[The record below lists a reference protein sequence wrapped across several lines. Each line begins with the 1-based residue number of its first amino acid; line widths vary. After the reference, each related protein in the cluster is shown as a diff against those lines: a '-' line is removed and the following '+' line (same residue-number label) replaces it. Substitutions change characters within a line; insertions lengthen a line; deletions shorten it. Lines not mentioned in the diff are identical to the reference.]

1 MLGTLPLQAAYL
13 QQLLH
18 ICQASSRSPLTHSKT
33 DPQRLTYSNANIEA
47 INSALAAQWSNPTY
61 HRSVPT
67 AAFTAAAC
75 AAAPSCEQMP
85 AGNFAAAE
93 AASQQSV
100 HDRSGVAAQQ
110 RMADELERS
119 ASGISQQSR
128 NTSLC
133 SGYDRRLHS
142 MPMTPHGLMQSA
154 SHQGLTHT
162 SQGQS
167 GQGFTQLHGQGGMQC
182 GRLQS
187 LREAEAA
194 AIRQTMEAPQSLTP
208 FLWGCSAA
216 SQGQGIAEQAH
227 SSQSSSEAW
236 TGQGIAEQGQSG
248 HQGWAGQGSGRSQDD
263 PLNAAEYEAVMR
275 LQSLALQLQT
285 TGNKS
290 AGTLL
295 IFLCIFAHILASAS
309 NMLLFFENMLLISG
323 YLRALCCG

>member
-1 MLGTLPLQAAYL
+1 MLGTLPLRAAYL

-18 ICQASSRSPLTHSKT
+18 ICQA
-33 DPQRLTYSNANIEA
+33 TYSNAHIEA
-47 INSALAAQWSNPTY
+47 INSALAAQWSSPTH
-61 HRSVPT
+61 HRSDPT
-67 AAFTAAAC
+67 AAFTASACVAAS
-75 AAAPSCEQMP
+75 SCEQMP
-85 AGNFAAAE
+85 AGNPAAAE
-93 AASQQSV
+93 AASQHSV

-133 SGYDRRLHS
+133 SGYDRRLNS
-142 MPMTPHGLMQSA
+142 MPATPHGLMQTT

-167 GQGFTQLHGQGGMQC
+167 GQGLTQPHGQGGMQC
-182 GRLQS
+182 GSFQS
-187 LREAEAA
+187 LRKAEAV

-236 TGQGIAEQGQSG
+236 MGQGIAERGQTA
-248 HQGWAGQGSGRSQDD
+248 HQGWAGQGPGRSQDD

-285 TGNKS
+285 TGVQLTAVS
-290 AGTLL
+290 S
-295 IFLCIFAHILASAS
+295 LCICPHPC
-309 NMLLFFENMLLISG
+309 ISWQHAVDLQG
-323 YLRALCCG
+323 CC